1 MASIITLEE
10 ISAIRALVG
19 GGVTL
24 QLGGNIIYHDGQTP
38 PSDSAIETKLAELK
52 AAQVAQEYARNRADD
67 YPDIGSQLNKIYDDG
82 LTKWKSEMVDP
93 VKTKWPK
100 DNTGPV

>member
-38 PSDSAIETKLAELK
+38 PSDSAIETKLAEMR
-52 AAQVAQEYARNRADD
+52 AAQSAQEYARNRSDD
-67 YPDIGSQLNKIYDDG
+67 YPDWGSQLNKIYDDG
-82 LTKWKSEMVDP
+82 ITKWKAEMVDP
-93 VKTKWPK
+93 VKAKWPK
-100 DNTGPV
+100 DNSGPV